1 MGQHGSGNKNEI
13 TANAGEVGGPG
24 LPTRQ
29 TELTALTE
37 RIAQLLYAVNA
48 IKQTLPR
55 ADWLTGV
62 NQIHAAAADL
72 ATAASICQAQPA
84 CVLEYA
90 AATCAPATPPAR
102 PHLPGHSR
110 EIGAIVMIALHL
122 ADLLVL
128 QRDHPAVAIVLRP
141 HLAATSITPDETT
154 WDSEAL
160 LLTCPDAQAD
170 ALLAVIRTRVPS
182 YTLRAWRSV
191 TGKNWRRV

>member
-1 MGQHGSGNKNEI
+1 MKTVVISMTMIGKINEI

-90 AATCAPATPPAR
+90 AATCAPATPLHALICR
-102 PHLPGHSR
+102 
-110 EIGAIVMIALHL
+110 AIA
-122 ADLLVL
+122 
-128 QRDHPAVAIVLRP
+128 
-141 HLAATSITPDETT
+141 EK
-154 WDSEAL
+154 SE
-160 LLTCPDAQAD
+160 Q
-170 ALLAVIRTRVPS
+170 S
-182 YTLRAWRSV
+182 S
-191 TGKNWRRV
+191 